1 MTKTSAL
8 KVENYPRHYVRR
20 ETIVQKYR
28 IDNVL
33 APDKEYDELVAHRK
47 RVGAYQMEHYRAPYV
62 RGCGLPAEQKRKRNK
77 WNTILM
83 RRAREVEKLHRRY
96 ININKK

>member
-1 MTKTSAL
+1 MTKSSVL
-8 KVENYPRHYVRR
+8 NVETYPRHYVRR

-33 APDKEYDELVAHRK
+33 APDKEYEELVAYRK

-83 RRAREVEKLHRRY
+83 RRARQVEKLHKKY
-96 ININKK
+96 INKTT

>member
-33 APDKEYDELVAHRK
+33 APDKEYEELVAYRK
-47 RVGAYQMEHYRAPYV
+47 RVGTYQMEHYRATYV

-83 RRAREVEKLHRRY
+83 RRAREVEKLH
-96 ININKK
+96 KKYRKKH

>member
-1 MTKTSAL
+1 MKSSAL
-8 KVENYPRHYVRR
+8 KVETYPRHYVRR
-20 ETIVQKYR
+20 ETVVQKYC

-33 APDKEYDELVAHRK
+33 AADKEYEELVAYRK
-47 RVGAYQMEHYRAPYV
+47 IVGTYQMEHYRAPYV

-83 RRAREVEKLHRRY
+83 RRAREVEKLH
-96 ININKK
+96 KKYRKKH